1 MHSLYIQ
8 NALRHL
14 NFLEEIKPDF
24 PDLQVEEVDMT
35 TPEGQAMIGK
45 YMVMSSPGIV
55 IDGELFSQGGLD
67 KSKLIDKLKSVNWFG
82 YDNIINSEN
91 L

>member
-1 MHSLYIQ
+1 
-8 NALRHL
+8 
-14 NFLEEIKPDF
+14 
-24 PDLQVEEVDMT
+24 MT

-67 KSKLIDKLKSVNWFG
+67 KSKLIDKLKKKNITLDRKILSSIAT
-82 YDNIINSEN
+82 DNPKSFERILKELS
-91 L
+91 